1 MGAISRASIVPRNSA
16 GLSKGHVHD
25 GSNGSSNGKTNDGVN
40 GGDGVLIS
48 SQDHHAPGVGRAQG
62 GSSRGLCFAVA
73 VESGGGSD
81 DGGNAM
87 AAPHQQAALAGLG
100 IGVGVFNLGLG
111 SPGLSGMPNRHS
123 MKQLTQ
129 LNGMNGMNPFRVY
142 MNMLGMANLS
152 AMGIS
157 PVVQL
162 LATQIAAA
170 GGGFVQPGIGGLG
183 SFGGRHSAALVYE
196 NGPRRSGGCRKI
208 STRLCCMTSLGG
220 CHGTASQGHAELS
233 GHAVER
239 YGSDERA
246 GTRGARCR
254 GVRCT

>member
-25 GSNGSSNGKTNDGVN
+25 GSNGSSNGMTNDGVY

-48 SQDHHAPGVGRAQG
+48 NQDHHAPGVGRAQG

-87 AAPHQQAALAGLG
+87 AAAHQQAALAGLG
-100 IGVGVFNLGLG
+100 IGVGGFNLGLG
-111 SPGLSGMPNRHS
+111 SPGLSGMPNRLS

-129 LNGMNGMNPFRVY
+129 LNGMNPLRVY

-183 SFGGRHSAALVYE
+183 SFGGRHSAALVYATAPG
-196 NGPRRSGGCRKI
+196 GPEASRRFRPGC
-208 STRLCCMTSLGG
+208 
-220 CHGTASQGHAELS
+220 AA
-233 GHAVER
+233 
-239 YGSDERA
+239 
-246 GTRGARCR
+246 
-254 GVRCT
+254 